1 MSRKINKVEKK
12 ILGGLIKKGITFVGT
27 LSPEEV
33 DLLSKIVVGI
43 VKLEVEDED
52 E

>member
-12 ILGGLIKKGITFVGT
+12 VLGGLVKKGIAFVGT

-33 DLLSKIVVGI
+33 DLLSRLIVGTL
-43 VKLEVEDED
+43 KLEVEDDD